1 MARASQFASPGR
13 LRSAQAVRREVA
25 WLLSQAEI
33 AVAKG
38 QTAEAAFTDI
48 RAFISSVNS
57 YVNAAAPVYG
67 LTVGAGPTPA
77 SILANNTATAS
88 VTFNL
93 KANGVNLA
101 GATVLF
107 TKGGATAATN
117 TLSVA
122 SGVTDASGNVTVTLK
137 GSAAG
142 IGTIIATSTNTG
154 ATVSVTSGNITLT

>member
-1 MARASQFASPGR
+1 MAKASQFASPGR

-38 QTAEAAFTDI
+38 QTPEAAFESI
-48 RAFISSVNS
+48 RAFIADVNT
-57 YVNAAAPVYG
+57 YVNTAAPVYG

-77 SILANNTATAS
+77 SILADNTATSS

-101 GATVLF
+101 GATVNF
-107 TKGGATAATN
+107 TKGGPQAATN

-142 IGTIIATSTNTG
+142 TGTVIATSTNTG
-154 ATVSVTSGNITLT
+154 ATVTVTSGTITLT

>member
-1 MARASQFASPGR
+1 MARASQFASPGK

-38 QTAEAAFTDI
+38 QTPEAAFADI
-48 RAFISSVNS
+48 KAFVADVNT
-57 YVNAAAPVYG
+57 YVLAAAPEY
-67 LTVGAGPTPA
+67 TITAGAPSPA
-77 SILANNTATAS
+77 SIAANNTAVST
-88 VTFNL
+88 VVFNV
-93 KANGVNLA
+93 KRNGVNLQ
-101 GATVLF
+101 GATVNF

-122 SGVTDASGNVTVTLK
+122 SGVTDASGNVSVTLK

-142 IGTIIATSTNTG
+142 VGTIIATTVNTG
-154 ATVSVTSGNITLT
+154 ATDSATSANITLT

>member
-48 RAFISSVNS
+48 RAFISSVNA
-57 YVNAAAPVYG
+57 YVNVAAPVYG
-67 LTVGAGPTPA
+67 ITAGTPSPT
-77 SILANNTATAS
+77 SILANNTAVST
-88 VTFNL
+88 VTFNV
-93 KANGVNLA
+93 KSNGVNLV
-101 GATVLF
+101 GATVNF
-107 TKGGATAATN
+107 TKGGAQAATN

-122 SGVTDASGNVTVTLK
+122 SGVTDASGNVSVTLK

-142 IGTIIATSTNTG
+142 SGTVIATTTNTG
-154 ATVSVTSGNITLT
+154 ATVSATSSAITLT

>member
-48 RAFISSVNS
+48 RAFISSVNA
-57 YVNAAAPVYG
+57 YVNVAAPVYG
-67 LTVGAGPTPA
+67 ITAGAPSPA
-77 SILANNTATAS
+77 SILANNTAVST
-88 VTFNL
+88 VTFNV
-93 KANGVNLA
+93 KSTGVNLV
-101 GATVLF
+101 GSRVNF
-107 TKGGATAATN
+107 TKGCAQAATN

-122 SGVTDASGNVTVTLK
+122 SGVTDASGNVSVTLK

-142 IGTIIATSTNTG
+142 SGTVIATTTNTG
-154 ATVSVTSGNITLT
+154 ATVSATSSAITLT

>member
-1 MARASQFASPGR
+1 MAKASQFASPGR

-25 WLLSQAEI
+25 WLLSQCEI

-38 QTAEAAFTDI
+38 QTPEAAFASV
-48 RAFISSVNS
+48 RAFIDDVDA
-57 YVNAAAPVYG
+57 YIATAAPTYA
-67 LTVGAGPTPA
+67 LTAGAPSPA
-77 SILANNTATAS
+77 SILANNTATSS

-93 KANGVNLA
+93 KRNGVNLA
-101 GATVLF
+101 GATVNF

-137 GSAAG
+137 GSVAG
-142 IGTIIATSTNTG
+142 VGTIIATSTNTG
-154 ATVSVTSGNITLT
+154 AVSTVTSANITLT

>member
-1 MARASQFASPGR
+1 MAKASQFASPGR

-33 AVAKG
+33 AVARG
-38 QTAEAAFTDI
+38 QTPEAAFADI
-48 RAFISSVNS
+48 KAFLADVNT
-57 YVNAAAPVYG
+57 YALTAAPAYT
-67 LTVGAGPTPA
+67 LTAGAPSPA
-77 SILANNTATAS
+77 SILANNTAVST
-88 VTFNL
+88 VVFNL
-93 KANGVNLA
+93 KRNGVNLA
-101 GATVLF
+101 GATVNF

-142 IGTIIATSTNTG
+142 VGTIVATTVNTG
-154 ATVSVTSGNITLT
+154 ATSSATSANITLT